1 MTAEVSTFEKFE
13 LWIGWETCDNINMSI
28 ACWCVRAGRDDLL
41 AVPWKQQYDGNR
53 SETSPS
59 SLPVVMTPSN
69 VAKIILP
76 SSSHLSPISLHH
88 KCARRAAT
96 DVVRSLKNANIW
108 SQQNPNFFQSLHV
121 HHNWHEQQ
129 KNQFHFLP
137 SEFCAAS
144 IIYLG
149 VWLIKVI
156 ALEGTLASRKCHS
169 PSTDGETERFT
180 IQTSF
185 NEPRNKGPE
194 ILALVG
200 TPTQRRLVLGFNDAA
215 DRRAFEIKQFS

>member
-1 MTAEVSTFEKFE
+1 
-13 LWIGWETCDNINMSI
+13 MSI

-41 AVPWKQQYDGNR
+41 AVPWKQQHL
-53 SETSPS
+53 S
-59 SLPVVMTPSN
+59 SN

-108 SQQNPNFFQSLHV
+108 SQQNSNFFQSLHV

-144 IIYLG
+144 IIFFG
-149 VWLIKVI
+149 IWLIKVI

-185 NEPRNKGPE
+185 NEPRNEGPE

-200 TPTQRRLVLGFNDAA
+200 TPTQRRVCPRF
-215 DRRAFEIKQFS
+215 